1 MATPQQTSALNTLP
15 ADFFSAGGASAPD
28 TLPANFFSRQAKAQ
42 AAPATLPADFFSKQA
57 APALPADFFSP
68 QPARDPNARF
78 FSPGGGQAEI
88 RPYQP
93 TLWDRIRNV
102 VTAGIPNYSSRTV
115 YNPKYGQ
122 MQLVSPEEAMTPS
135 EQQAHPF
142 RTGLG
147 EMAGGLTSPESVAL
161 LAGTGGLGELPG
173 AAAMLPRLMSAGF
186 GAQAIYGGIKNV
198 PAIRDA
204 WNRGDV
210 SEVERLLTHTVLNLG
225 MGALAGQ
232 HAVAGES
239 AITGRTAPTEAET
252 PRAARTET
260 PTPRAE
266 TRVPETTA
274 PRAEAR
280 VPDSSTAQGVSAHNQ
295 AFELAKKE
303 LGPKADPRA
312 LLRRAQE
319 ILTESATPVSEV
331 LNEVPR
337 TVRVVDSSAAAHD
350 LVEKDTVLRP
360 ITSLKGYEVK
370 DPTLAPLEAQIR
382 GRAEEV
388 AQKYP
393 VNPGEPEG
401 TEARVTA
408 PSGVAAFRNPTARV
422 VNDGHVP
429 VVSND
434 EILAQ
439 AVQSIVNNSG
449 ELRRVGVD
457 PATIQT
463 RGDIQS
469 ALQIASD
476 HIASNLDPRA
486 SAVITLE
493 GQKQLAADLGMTTE
507 ELLSRRQGQAFNAE
521 ELIAARA
528 LLKASNDSV
537 ISRAKAAA
545 ANGDTDSL
553 NAFTTSLS
561 QHKAI
566 EETIA
571 GVRAESGRALGSFRI
586 GEQDLPQ
593 TKVADILAKLPQKAQ
608 AEAARLIS
616 RLDPT
621 DPATVRKLNQLVE
634 QVTPR
639 TTLEKL
645 HEYYRNALL
654 SSPHTLVVKTASE
667 ASMAAMEAMKKVV
680 ASGISKD
687 RYLAESWYYA
697 KGMAQALAEHAK
709 PILSGEFQLEGSPG
723 FERAGQQAIKGQ
735 LGSIIR
741 SPQEA
746 MSRMTNLL
754 YAGNYF
760 GEVNSLAA
768 RQAIAEGLQGD
779 SFHARQEYLAH
790 HPTDEMNEAAH
801 KLALRN
807 TFQSELGKLGKAV
820 GNVIALKP
828 TAAWLPESLKSVAP
842 GRWLA
847 PFFKTPVNLFKAA
860 VTTATPYELL
870 NGFVKGDPDAL
881 ARGVLGSSISAAL
894 AYLALTG
901 GITGGG
907 PTDYR
912 KEETLRATGWQPYSI
927 KIGNKYYSYHRFEP
941 VGLAAGM
948 IADAVHGVQHGD
960 SEAVTETK
968 VSSAV
973 KHVAR
978 NLDDFPFMGT
988 MANLLQAVHD
998 PVGGPA
1004 RSFINREAGSL
1015 IPAAV
1020 ANVAESLDRTI
1031 RRPQNAL
1038 QAIESRVPGLTQAAP
1053 PIVDV
1058 TGHLVQRPASNLGGG
1073 NPFPWTVSKHDPV
1086 VNELARLGISTPQP
1100 PAQIKWRGKKTDLTD
1115 AERQQFAMGEGQE
1128 LYKRVGRLLQSGAWQ
1143 RRSDDQKRKA
1153 LVELHRMIDESRP
1166 ARLTRMRRQ
1175 SQADRNE

>member
-1 MATPQQTSALNTLP
+1 MATPQQS
-15 ADFFSAGGASAPD
+15 SAPD
-28 TLPANFFSRQAKAQ
+28 TLPADFFVSGGADAPDTLPANYFSRQAKAQ

-57 APALPADFFSP
+57 APATLPADFFSQ
-68 QPARDPNARF
+68 QPAHDPNARLF
-78 FSPGGGQAEI
+78 PSGQAEI
-88 RPYQP
+88 RAYQP
-93 TLWDRIRNV
+93 TLWARIRNV
-102 VTAGIPNYSSRTV
+102 VTAGVPRYSSRTV

-122 MQLVSPEEAMTPS
+122 MQLVSPEEALTPS
-135 EQQAHPF
+135 EQRAHPIA
-142 RTGLG
+142 TGIG
-147 EMAGGLTSPESVAL
+147 EAAGGFTSPESVAL

-186 GAQAIYGGIKNV
+186 GAQAIYSGIKNV

-232 HAVAGES
+232 HAVTGES
-239 AITGRTAPTEAET
+239 AITGRTTPTEVETPRGQAEAET
-252 PRAARTET
+252 EPRS
-260 PTPRAE
+260 
-266 TRVPETTA
+266 RVA
-274 PRAEAR
+274 N
-280 VPDSSTAQGVSAHNQ
+280 SSTPEGVIAHNQ
-295 AFELAKKE
+295 AFELAKEE
-303 LGPKADPRA
+303 LGQKADPRA

-337 TVRVVDSSAAAHD
+337 TVRFVDSSAAAHD
-350 LVEKDTVLRP
+350 LLEKDTVLRP
-360 ITSLKGYEVK
+360 ITSLKGYEVN
-370 DPTLAPLEAQIR
+370 DPTLAPLEAQMR
-382 GRAEEV
+382 GRAEEL

-393 VNPGEPEG
+393 VKPAEPEG

-439 AVQSIVNNSG
+439 AVQNIVNNSG

-457 PATIQT
+457 PSTIQT

-469 ALQIASD
+469 ALQVASD

-521 ELIAARA
+521 ELVAARA

-537 ISRAKAAA
+537 ISHAKAAA
-545 ANGDTDSL
+545 ASGDADSL
-553 NAFTTSLS
+553 NAFTTALS

-571 GVRAESGRALGSFRI
+571 GVRAEAGRALGSFRI

-593 TKVADILAKLPQKAQ
+593 TKITDILAKLPQKAQ

-645 HEYYRNALL
+645 HEYYRNSLL
-654 SSPHTLVVKTASE
+654 SSPHTLIVKTASE
-667 ASMAAMEAMKKVV
+667 ASMAAMEAIKKAITGGV
-680 ASGISKD
+680 AKFKD
-687 RYLAESWYYA
+687 SPDRFSSEAYYYS

-709 PILSGEFQLEGSPG
+709 PILTGEFQLEGSPG
-723 FERAGQQAIKGQ
+723 FEKVGTRAIKGSI
-735 LGSIIR
+735 GSVVR
-741 SPQEA
+741 APSEA

-760 GEVNSLAA
+760 GEINSLAA
-768 RQAIAEGLQGD
+768 RQALSEGLGGD
-779 SFHARQEYLAH
+779 AFHARQEYLAH
-790 HPTDEMNEAAH
+790 HPTEEMSEAAH
-801 KLALRN
+801 KLATTN
-807 TFQSELGKLGKAV
+807 TFQNELTGFAQKIGQAIGAKP
-820 GNVIALKP
+820 NV
-828 TAAWLPESLKSVAP
+828 AWLPESLKSVAP
-842 GRWLA
+842 GRWLF
-847 PFFKTPVNLFKAA
+847 PFYRTPVNLVRA
-860 VTTATPYELL
+860 TLTHATPIELL
-870 NGFVKGDPDAL
+870 NSIASKGADTDAT

-901 GITGGG
+901 RITGGG
-907 PTDYR
+907 PIDFK
-912 KEETLRATGWQPYSI
+912 KEETLRATGWQPYSV
-927 KIGNKYYSYHRFEP
+927 KIGNRYVSYRRFEP
-941 VGLAAGM
+941 VGLAAGL
-948 IADAVHGVQHGD
+948 IADAVHGMKTGD
-960 SEAVTETK
+960 SEVVAQSK
-968 VSSAV
+968 ADSAV
-973 KHVAR
+973 KHIMR
-978 NLDDFPFMGT
+978 NLDDLPFMGT
-988 MANLLQAVHD
+988 LANLLQAVHD
-998 PVGGPA
+998 PVGGRA
-1004 RSFINREAGSL
+1004 QSFINREAGSL
-1015 IPAAV
+1015 VPAGV
-1020 ANVAESLDRTI
+1020 ANIAESTDRTV
-1031 RRPQNAL
+1031 RRPQTAL
-1038 QAIESRVPGLTQAAP
+1038 QAIESRIPGLTQAAP
-1053 PIVDV
+1053 PIVDIA
-1058 TGHLVQRPASNLGGG
+1058 GRLVQRDPSAFGGG
-1073 NPFPWTVSKHDPV
+1073 NPFPFSTAKHDPV
-1086 VNELARLGISTPQP
+1086 VDELSRLGISTPMP
-1100 PAQIKWRGKKTDLTD
+1100 PTQIQWKGKRTELTD
-1115 AERQQFAMGEGQE
+1115 AERQRFAQDEGAE
-1128 LYKRVGRLLQSGAWQ
+1128 LYRRVSRLIQSGAWQ

-1153 LVELHRMIDESRP
+1153 LIRLHSMIDQSRP
-1166 ARLTRMRRQ
+1166 ARLMKLRRQ
-1175 SQADRNE
+1175 TQSELARSSL